1 MELKNQKQI
10 IARLKRIEGQV
21 RGLQKMIESEKSCSD
36 IIMQVSAVQSALKMV
51 SRKLFEDYAST
62 CLMELQKVATVS
74 GQPNTEK
81 MKDMQEKLTV
91 LSEFISQLLMSE
103 KHFKSEESSK
113 SEESDHMNDLSEG
126 EAK

>member
-36 IIMQVSAVQSALKMV
+36 IIIQVSAVQSALKMV

-62 CLMELQKVATVS
+62 CLLEFQKVATVS

-91 LSEFISQLLMSE
+91 LSEFIGQLLMSE
-103 KHFKSEESSK
+103 KHFTSEESFK
-113 SEESDHMNDLSEG
+113 SDVSDRMNYSSEG